1 MSSWSRGLGYYP
13 PPKRKVFVSYHHEL
27 DQGWYDEF
35 DRKFCGSLDLLTN
48 RSLQEPVDSDKLDY
62 VHRAIREK
70 NMSGTSITIV
80 LCGAETWKRKCVD
93 WEIGSTLNMDHA
105 LLGIGLPTVARQGAG
120 GAHVPDRL
128 LVNYQSGYAP
138 WLSCPFDGN
147 QLLAAI
153 EDAITRSRICSCDNS
168 LRFMTRNRP

>member
-1 MSSWSRGLGYYP
+1 MSSWSRGQGYYH

-27 DQGWYDEF
+27 DQGRYDEF
-35 DRKFCGSLDLLTN
+35 NRLFCASLDLVTN

-62 VHRAIREK
+62 VHRAIREQNIK
-70 NMSGTSITIV
+70 GTSLTIV

-105 LLGIGLPTVARQGAG
+105 LLGVGLPTASRSSRGAII
-120 GAHVPDRL
+120 VPDRL
-128 LVNYQSGYAP
+128 HVNCQGGYAR

-153 EDAITRSRICSCDNS
+153 EDAITRSRTYSCDNS
-168 LRFMTRNRP
+168 LPFMTRNRP